1 LTGRLTLAKSDPNL
15 LTISE
20 YARSRK
26 ARGLS
31 GGTKQSVHKAI
42 DEQRISA
49 FGPKK
54 LIDQVLADSQWD
66 RNTRARVATGAPA
79 ADPSID
85 GTAPG
90 GDRPDLPELAAAV
103 GPAPAPSGEP
113 VVPQQLHGDPGYLR
127 SRSLQAEADARIAQ
141 MKAAELEGSLVRID
155 QVRAQL
161 ATQLAPIREG
171 LLQLPARLASMLAA
185 QTDAGRVQTLLEAE
199 IHQVLAPLTAGSQ
212 PADAPDRTGDAQ

>member
-1 LTGRLTLAKSDPNL
+1 MPKSDPNL

-42 DEQRISA
+42 GEQRISA
-49 FGPKK
+49 FGPDK
-54 LIDQVLADSQWD
+54 LIDPTLADSQWD
-66 RNTRARVATGAPA
+66 RNTRARVATGGAPTIEPA
-79 ADPSID
+79 ADTP
-85 GTAPG
+85 
-90 GDRPDLPELAAAV
+90 RPDLPELAAAASAS
-103 GPAPAPSGEP
+103 PAADPA
-113 VVPQQLHGDPGYLR
+113 PQQLHGDPGYLR
-127 SRSLQAEADARIAQ
+127 SRAAQAEADARIAQ

-161 ATQLAPIREG
+161 ASQLAPVREG
-171 LLQLPARLASMLAA
+171 LLQIPARLASVLAA

-199 IHQVLAPLTAGSQ
+199 IHQVLAPLAPSTPAAAGEPQ
-212 PADAPDRTGDAQ
+212 